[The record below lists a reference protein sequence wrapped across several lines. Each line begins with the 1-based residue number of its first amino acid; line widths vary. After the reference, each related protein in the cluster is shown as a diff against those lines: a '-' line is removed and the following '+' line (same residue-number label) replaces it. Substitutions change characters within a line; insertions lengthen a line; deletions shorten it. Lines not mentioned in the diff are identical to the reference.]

1 MEPIPEKVVNSIHRE
16 FSGIQTEDLREKAE
30 DLHAEQ
36 PELMAFVQA
45 CINQM
50 EGDGAD
56 LAVYLFFMICRMYSE
71 TYGDEIA
78 SVSPEDIMG
87 RYKKNEEQIEK
98 LTDAQDTLDED
109 SFGLNTGQP
118 HLIDYL
124 MEVLKRARDEEK
136 EALTV
141 GEQTYIFLILST
153 VMMVL
158 NDAVDRV

>member
-1 MEPIPEKVVNSIHRE
+1 MEPIPETIVNSIHRE
-16 FSGIQTEDLREKAE
+16 FSGIQTEELREKAE
-30 DLHAEQ
+30 SLHTKQ

-45 CINQM
+45 CVNQM
-50 EGDGAD
+50 DGEGSD
-56 LAVYLFFMICRMYSE
+56 LAVYLFFMICRMYNE
-71 TYGDEIA
+71 TYGEQIA

-98 LTDAQDTLDED
+98 LTEAQDELDND
-109 SFGLNTGQP
+109 SLGLNTKQP

-124 MEVLKRARDEEK
+124 MEVLQSARDEEK
-136 EALTV
+136 EDLTV

-158 NDAVDRV
+158 NNAVERG